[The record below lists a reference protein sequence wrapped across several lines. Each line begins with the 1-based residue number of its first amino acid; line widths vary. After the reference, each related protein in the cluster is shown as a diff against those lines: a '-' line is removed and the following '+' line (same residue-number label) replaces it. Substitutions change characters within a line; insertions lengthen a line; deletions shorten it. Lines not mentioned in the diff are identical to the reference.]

1 MPENNRTRKEFEAEL
16 ITKAWKDAV
25 FKQELLSNPK
35 AVYARELGQQLPEN
49 LQVQVMEED
58 DRHLYLALPKSPQV
72 SEEITDEALEA
83 IAGGGGTI
91 LVEVND
97 VQVVIGW

>member
-83 IAGGGGTI
+83 IAGGDSVIT
-91 LVEVND
+91 
-97 VQVVIGW
+97 VVDDGIFLAVRW